1 MKLADVICPS
11 DIVHDGLV
19 TIFVGVLLIVVQV
32 SVGLNPIPVTVT
44 EVPAG
49 PELGLRT
56 IVGAGEVIVNVA
68 RATSPV
74 VPVTVIV

>member
-32 SVGLNPIPVTVT
+32 SVGLNPLPLTVT
-44 EVPAG
+44 EVPGG
-49 PELGLRT
+49 PELG
-56 IVGAGEVIVNVA
+56 VSVIEGDGTVTVKVA
-68 RATSPV
+68 VAKSIDV
-74 VPVTVIV
+74 VP